1 MNRYLIS
8 GTQLD
13 ALMNAVAD
21 NGSKSI
27 LSNVKARQHVF
38 YSYNTISDDVERIR
52 TSVKSPQKMRVCYG

>member
-13 ALMNAVAD
+13 ALMNAVSD
-21 NGSKSI
+21 QGSKSI
-27 LSNVKARQHVF
+27 LNNVKEKQHVF

-52 TSVKSPQKMRVCYG
+52 TSIKSPQKARVCYG